1 MTTPQPRRTARVLG
15 TTVLASALAL
25 GVVAG
30 TSAEAGAATVS
41 HTQQAAATPAWALP
55 HAAHPIPFTA
65 ATVTEN
71 ANGSYT
77 ISWAAKGLRGVAIY
91 AGSTQDRIDYRRPVA
106 RVAGSGSITIPAKDI
121 PAAGAS
127 KDRQW
132 FRLVPSKGEGLT
144 LADRSLHLAG
154 APNFRDAGGYR
165 TSDGAWVKMGVVYRS
180 GDISKLS
187 AADLAELQRL
197 GIRTVFDLRTD
208 GEIAAAPDQVPAG
221 AKDIQENILGAAGT
235 SGFSPTT
242 PAAATQEMID
252 AEVTM
257 VDSTSAQT
265 GYHNV
270 LTGIADR
277 KDLAVVYHC
286 TAGKDR
292 TGWAS
297 AVLLTAL
304 GVPQATVEAD
314 YLASNTYNAGIN
326 AAELASLPPAYQA
339 IYQPLLAVTPAYLAS
354 GFNTVKAQYG
364 SFGAYLDKGLG
375 LDAKTLNELR
385 ANLLVG

>member
-1 MTTPQPRRTARVLG
+1 MTTPQPRRSTARILSS
-15 TTVLASALAL
+15 TVLASALAL
-25 GVVAG
+25 GVIAG
-30 TSAEAGAATVS
+30 TTAEAGAT
-41 HTQQAAATPAWALP
+41 TPQQAHAAATPAWARP

-71 ANGSYT
+71 ADGSYT
-77 ISWAAKGLRGVAIY
+77 ISWAATGLRGVAIY
-91 AGSTQDRIDYRRPVA
+91 AGSTEDRIDYRHAVA
-106 RVAGSGSITIPAKDI
+106 RGAGTGTVTVPAKDI
-121 PAAGAS
+121 PAAGAA

-187 AADLAELQRL
+187 AADLAELRRL
-197 GIRTVFDLRTD
+197 GIHTVYDLRTD
-208 GEIAAAPDQVPAG
+208 AEIAAAPDQVPAG
-221 AKDIQENILGAAGT
+221 AKDVQENILGAAGT
-235 SGFSPTT
+235 AGFNPTT
-242 PAAATQEMID
+242 PAAATQEMVQ

-257 VDSTSAQT
+257 VDAQSAQT

-270 LTGIADR
+270 LTGIADS
-277 KDLAVVYHC
+277 KDLAVLYHC

-314 YLASNTYNAGIN
+314 YLDSNTYNAAGN
-326 AAELASLPPAYQA
+326 AAELAELPAALRP
-339 IYQPLLAVTPAYLAS
+339 IYQPLLAVEPAYLAS
-354 GFNTVKAQYG
+354 GFNTVEAQYG
-364 SFGAYLDKGLG
+364 SFADYLAKGLD
-375 LDAKTLNELR
+375 LNAKTLKQLR

>member
-1 MTTPQPRRTARVLG
+1 MTTPQPRRTARLLG
-15 TTVLASALAL
+15 STVLASALAL

-30 TSAEAGAATVS
+30 TTAEAGAATVAQS
-41 HTQQAAATPAWALP
+41 RPAAATPAWARP

-65 ATVTEN
+65 ATVTDN
-71 ANGSYT
+71 ADGSYT
-77 ISWAAKGLRGVAIY
+77 ISWAATGLSGVTIY
-91 AGSTQDRIDYRRPVA
+91 AGSTENAIDYRHPVA
-106 RVAGSGSITIPAKDI
+106 WVAGSGTITVPAADI

-132 FRLVPSKGEGLT
+132 FRLAPDKGEGLT
-144 LADRSLHLAG
+144 LADRSLHLAS

-165 TSDGAWVKMGVVYRS
+165 TADGAWVKMGVVYRS

-187 AADLAELQRL
+187 AADLAELHRL
-197 GIRTVFDLRTD
+197 GIHTVFDLRTD
-208 GEIAAAPDQVPAG
+208 AEIKAAPDKVPAG

-235 SGFSPTT
+235 SGFAPTT
-242 PAAATQEMID
+242 PAAATQEMIE
-252 AEVTM
+252 AEQVM
-257 VDSTSAQT
+257 VEGSSAKA

-270 LTGIADR
+270 FTGIADS

-314 YLASNTYNAGIN
+314 YLASNTYNAAFN
-326 AAELASLPPAYQA
+326 AAELASLPAAYRA

-354 GFNTVKAQYG
+354 GFNTVKSQYG
-364 SFGAYLDKGLG
+364 SFADYLDKGLG
-375 LDAKTLNELR
+375 LNARTLAELR

>member
-1 MTTPQPRRTARVLG
+1 MTTPKLRRTTARVLG
-15 TTVLASALAL
+15 STVLASTLAL
-25 GVVAG
+25 GVIAG
-30 TSAEAGAATVS
+30 TTAEAGAATP
-41 HTQQAAATPAWALP
+41 HQAGAAATPAWARP

-71 ANGSYT
+71 ADGSYT
-77 ISWAAKGLRGVAIY
+77 ISWTATDLRGVAIY
-91 AGSTQDRIDYRRPVA
+91 AGSTEDRIDYRHAVA
-106 RVAGSGSITIPAKDI
+106 RGAGSGSVTVAAGDI

-132 FRLVPSKGEGLT
+132 FRLVPSRGEGLT
-144 LADRSLHLAG
+144 LADRSLHLAS

-180 GDISKLS
+180 GEISKLS
-187 AADLAELQRL
+187 AADLAELHRL
-197 GIRTVFDLRTD
+197 GIHTVYDLRTD
-208 GEIAAAPDQVPAG
+208 AEIAAAPDQVPAG
-221 AKDIQENILGAAGT
+221 ATDTQENILGAAST
-235 SGFSPTT
+235 AGFAPTT
-242 PAAATQEMID
+242 PAAATQEMIQ

-257 VDSTSAQT
+257 VDAQSAQT

-277 KDLAVVYHC
+277 SDLAVVYHC

-314 YLASNTYNAGIN
+314 YLASNTYNAASN

-339 IYQPLLAVTPAYLAS
+339 IYQPLLAVEPAYLAS
-354 GFNTVKAQYG
+354 GFATVQAQYG
-364 SFGAYLDKGLG
+364 SFADYLAKGLG
-375 LDAKTLNELR
+375 LDARTLRELR
-385 ANLLVG
+385 ADLLVG

>member
-1 MTTPQPRRTARVLG
+1 MTTPQSRRTARVLG
-15 TTVLASALAL
+15 STVLASALAL
-25 GVVAG
+25 GVIAG
-30 TSAEAGAATVS
+30 TTAEAGAATVP
-41 HTQQAAATPAWALP
+41 HAQQAAATPSWARP

-65 ATVTEN
+65 ATVTDN

-77 ISWAAKGLRGVAIY
+77 ISWTAPGVHSVAIY
-91 AGSTQDRIDYRRPVA
+91 AGSTEDRIDYRRPVA
-106 RVAGSGSITIPAKDI
+106 WVAGSGTITIPAKDI

-132 FRLVPSKGEGLT
+132 FRLAPAKGEGLT

-165 TSDGAWVKMGVVYRS
+165 TADGAWVKMGVIYRS
-180 GDISKLS
+180 GDMSKLS
-187 AADLAELQRL
+187 AADLAELRRL
-197 GIRTVFDLRTD
+197 GIHTVYDLRTD
-208 GEIAAAPDQVPAG
+208 AEVKAAPDQVPAG
-221 AKDIQENILGAAGT
+221 AKDIQENILGAAST
-235 SGFSPTT
+235 AGFTPTT
-242 PAAATQEMID
+242 PAAATAEMIQ

-257 VDSTSAQT
+257 VDAQSAQT

-270 LTGIADR
+270 LTGIADS

-286 TAGKDR
+286 SAGKDR

-304 GVPQATVEAD
+304 GVPRATVEAD
-314 YLASNTYNAGIN
+314 YLASNTYNAAYN
-326 AAELASLPPAYQA
+326 KAVLASLPPAYQA
-339 IYQPLLAVTPAYLAS
+339 VYQPLLAVTPAYLAS

-364 SFGAYLDKGLG
+364 SFSAYLDKGLG
-375 LDAKTLNELR
+375 LDARTLNELR